1 MDTTSLRD
9 IISAGGP
16 YASVYFATSDTAAD
30 GSLRWRALADQLE
43 AQNADQATLSALEHR
58 LNTRPAGAGPAG
70 RALVASG
77 GEVLLDRD
85 LFVRPR
91 GSVARFSAMPYLLP
105 LVELVEPLLP
115 HLVVHIDEVG
125 ADLCGMDNT
134 GNPVAVATVG
144 SDDALT
150 PRPAAGRVDD
160 LVRHSVQDVADEI
173 VKLVERIGAL
183 LVVLVGEPGARSTV
197 CSQLPAQ
204 FRDLCIGVDPD
215 AAEDGPRAFDVLAMS
230 AHQDEQRAVVQRF
243 RTESARRGGRTVH
256 GLRDVAA
263 ALSAGQVATLLVTDA
278 LIGDRLIDSGSLE
291 SLNSGRADEV
301 LPRAAVTS
309 GADIV
314 LVGRQL
320 RLREDVGALL
330 RR

>member
-9 IISAGGP
+9 IVLAGGP
-16 YASVYFATSDTAAD
+16 YASVYFATSDTPAD
-30 GSLRWRALADQLE
+30 VSLRWRSLADQLE
-43 AQNADQATLSALEHR
+43 AQDADQTTLSALEHR
-58 LNTRPAGAGPAG
+58 LNTRRADTSPAG

-85 LFVRPR
+85 LSVRPR
-91 GSVARFSAMPYLLP
+91 GSIARFSPVPYLLP

-125 ADLCGMDNT
+125 ADLCGMDNA

-150 PRPAAGRVDD
+150 PRPTAGRVDD

-173 VKLVERIGAL
+173 VKLVEHVGAR
-183 LVVLVGEPGARSTV
+183 LVVLVGEPAARSTV
-197 CSQLPAQ
+197 CSQLPAH
-204 FRDLCIGVDPD
+204 FRELCVGVDPD
-215 AAEDGPRAFDVLAMS
+215 AAEDRPRAFDVLAMS
-230 AHQDEQRAVVQRF
+230 AHQDERRAVMHRF
-243 RTESARRGGRTVH
+243 RTESVRRGGKTVQ

-278 LIGDRLIDSGSLE
+278 LIGDRLIDAGSVE

-301 LPRAAVTS
+301 LPRAAVTG

-314 LVGRQL
+314 LVGREL

>member
-9 IISAGGP
+9 IVSAGGP

-77 GEVLLDRD
+77 GELLLDRD